1 MKFSCETSLLAKN
14 IQIVKKAISSSP
26 NAPIFSGIHL
36 ILKNNKLEL
45 IAMDLNFYMSDLV
58 EVNGQ
63 EDGDVLVPAK
73 SFSELLTKF
82 DNEVINLEKNSSDT
96 EIIITSE
103 KGKFSIPL
111 MEKEDFPS
119 FPSFTGE
126 KVLTFS
132 EEKIGELINKT
143 IYACSTDETRP
154 LFTGILLEKKENNI
168 TFVGTNTH
176 RLAIKTVQLDVNDS
190 NDFSMIIPSR
200 LLREISANI
209 GKEIPED
216 VEISLKNKQIQVRMG
231 EVKII
236 SSLIEGAFPDY
247 KRVIP
252 SKFATTTVFNAK
264 DMEKAVKRVAL
275 FSKDDYSIIRLSVD
289 QDKMVLTSG
298 ISDLGQ
304 GKENVDCTTKGESL
318 NIAFNSK
325 YVMDILKY
333 AGSEEVVMEMN
344 NSLSPVCI
352 KPVSEENYIYI
363 VTPVRVIF

>member
-1 MKFSCETSLLAKN
+1 MKFACETSILAKS

-36 ILKNNKLEL
+36 ILQGNTLEL
-45 IAMDLNFYMSDLV
+45 VAMDLNFYMSDTIN
-58 EVNGQ
+58 VNG
-63 EDGDVLVPAK
+63 EKNGDVLVPSK
-73 SFSELLTKF
+73 SFSELLTKL
-82 DNEVINLEKNSSDT
+82 DNEVISLEKNDNDT
-96 EIIITSE
+96 EIVITSNT
-103 KGKFSIPL
+103 GKYSIPL
-111 MEKEDFPS
+111 MEKDDFPP
-119 FPSFTGE
+119 FPNFDGD
-126 KVLTFS
+126 KVLIFS
-132 EEKIGELINKT
+132 EEKIGELISKT

-154 LFTGILLEKKENNI
+154 LFTGILLEKKNDDV

-176 RLAIKTVQLDVNDS
+176 RLAIKTVTLDNNDS
-190 NDFSMIIPSR
+190 EFSMIIPSR
-200 LLREISANI
+200 LLREINANI

-216 VEISLKNKQIQVRMG
+216 VEISLKNKQIQVKIG
-231 EVKII
+231 EIKII
-236 SSLIEGAFPDY
+236 SSLIEGSFPDY
-247 KRVIP
+247 KRVVP
-252 SKFATTTVFNAK
+252 PKFATTTVFNAK
-264 DMEKAVKRVAL
+264 AMEKAVKRVAL
-275 FSKDDYSIIRLSVD
+275 FSKDDYSIVRLNIEA
-289 QDKMVLTSG
+289 DKIILTSG

-304 GKENVDCTTKGESL
+304 GKETVECTTKGDAL